1 MYLSLRDPFYAF
13 GRFDDSQLGSVFRST
28 SSVNFSH
35 WEPKID
41 LVELGDRYVLKME
54 LAGVDPKTI
63 SIDVKED
70 VLTVAGEK
78 SIAGESGE
86 KEVVYMSEI
95 QGGKFRRS
103 FRLKSIDSGATTAC
117 SKNGVVQIE
126 IPKRSECVSQAIEI
140 EVK

>member
-1 MYLSLRDPFYAF
+1 MYLTLRDPFYAF
-13 GRFDDSQLGSVFRST
+13 GRFDDRQLGSVFRST
-28 SSVNFSH
+28 SSVSLPD

-41 LVELGDRYVLKME
+41 LVEFDDRYVLKME

-63 SIDVKED
+63 SIDAKED

-78 SIAGESGE
+78 SMAGENEE
-86 KEVVYMSEI
+86 KKVVYMSEI

-103 FRLKSIDSGATTAC
+103 FRLKSIDSSATTA
-117 SKNGVVQIE
+117 SSEHGVVQIA